1 MRIVLRHGVITDRP
15 EEVILRYYKEMGS
28 GARAYD
34 QGDLPPDNQFPREQL
49 LEARRLA
56 NRLGGRGIPARA
68 IDDLCARQSMIARK
82 LEELPSSITILD
94 ESDDIPWLSIT
105 ELFDLFRVPYVTVA
119 RYTKMLHKKRPNLI
133 PILDSRV
140 RDDYLMPAIGRGTIS
155 GLSEAE
161 EATYLVREMKRDV
174 SQNSEALLW
183 LCEWRGKPYAT
194 SILRILD
201 ILIWCRFGPPRFR
214 PRFASLYI
222 G

>member
-28 GARAYD
+28 GSRAYD
-34 QGDLPPDNQFPREQL
+34 QGDLPPDNQFPRVQL

-56 NRLGGRGIPARA
+56 NRLGGRGIPAKA
-68 IDDLCARQSMIARK
+68 IDNLSARQSMMASK
-82 LEELPSSITILD
+82 LEELPPTMTILA

-133 PILDSRV
+133 PILDSWV
-140 RDDYLMPAIGRGTIS
+140 RDDYLMPSIARGTIS

-161 EATYLVREMKRDV
+161 RATCLVREIKRDV
-174 SQNSEALLW
+174 SRNREALLR
-183 LCEWRGKPYAT
+183 LREWQGKPSPI

-201 ILIWCRFGPPRFR
+201 ILIWCRFGPPGFR
-214 PRFASLYI
+214 PRFANLYI